1 MAATT
6 PAGARAAALYGRIVG
21 DRTPPR
27 LLSIQ
32 DAELTKIALN
42 VFLCLKISFGN
53 LLAQFGDR
61 LGGADLD
68 IIANTLALDPRIGSG
83 LLRGGTPYGGPCLP
97 RDVDSF
103 LHLSQALALDA
114 PLARAL
120 PDVNNAQYDLIER
133 HVLACQP
140 RCVAVLGLSFKP
152 GTAVTTASPAFEFV
166 RRLQARLIEIVR
178 L

>member
-1 MAATT
+1 M
-6 PAGARAAALYGRIVG
+6 P
-21 DRTPPR
+21 
-27 LLSIQ
+27 
-32 DAELTKIALN
+32 
-42 VFLCLKISFGN
+42 
-53 LLAQFGDR
+53 
-61 LGGADLD
+61 
-68 IIANTLALDPRIGSG
+68 
-83 LLRGGTPYGGPCLP
+83 P

-103 LHLSQALALDA
+103 LHLSRALALDA

-166 RRLQARLIEIVR
+166 RRLQARLIEIVVFDPISEARKR
-178 L
+178 LSQPLDRQSHLAIPSMKAFEERT